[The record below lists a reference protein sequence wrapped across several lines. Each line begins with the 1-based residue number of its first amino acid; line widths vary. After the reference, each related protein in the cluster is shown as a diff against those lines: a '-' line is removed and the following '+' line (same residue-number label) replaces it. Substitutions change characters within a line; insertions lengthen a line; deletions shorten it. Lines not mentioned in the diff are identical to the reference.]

1 MTEGQGAQNNR
12 TLWIAFAANMGVAA
26 AKFVAAAITGSSAML
41 TEGVHSVVDSVNELL
56 LVYGRKRSRK
66 PPDTSHPFGYGREI
80 YFWSFVVAVLV
91 FALGAGVSIYEG
103 VLHVLSPEE
112 PVSPLVAYLVLLAA
126 FLMEGWSTLEAV
138 RDFQHSKGEDSWWEA
153 IRRSKDPPRFIVLLE
168 NTAAIAG
175 IIAAAIGVFLTT
187 MTRNPFYDGAASI
200 VIGAIL
206 GFTALILAV
215 ESKGLLIGE
224 SADPRLVTGIRE
236 LARHA
241 EGVVAAGEVLT
252 IHSAPDVITAM
263 VSVDFDDNISAGD
276 VERIVCEIEEE
287 ASKRWPQVARLYIR
301 PRRRSL
307 LRELGKPEE

>member
-1 MTEGQGAQNNR
+1 MTVLRNRHGNR

-26 AKFVAAAITGSSAML
+26 AKFAAAAITGSSAML
-41 TEGVHSVVDSVNELL
+41 TEGVHSVVDSINELL
-56 LVYGRKRSRK
+56 LVYARERSRK
-66 PPDTSHPFGYGREI
+66 PPDTSHPFGYGREV

-91 FALGAGVSIYEG
+91 FALGAGVSVYEG
-103 VLHVLSPEE
+103 ILHILDPEE
-112 PVSPLVAYLVLLAA
+112 AVSPLVAYLVLFAA
-126 FLMEGWSTLEAV
+126 LVMEGWSTVTAV
-138 RDFQHSKGEDSWWEA
+138 YDFKHSKGGDSWWDA

-175 IIAAAIGVFLTT
+175 IVAAAIGVFLTT
-187 MTRNPFYDGAASI
+187 LTRSPFYDGAASI

-206 GFTALILAV
+206 GFTALILAI

-224 SADPRLVTGIRE
+224 SADPLLVADIRE
-236 LARHA
+236 LARRRH
-241 EGVVAAGEVLT
+241 GVVAAGEVLT

-263 VSVDFDDNISAGD
+263 VSVDFDDDISAAD

-287 ASKRWPQVARLYIR
+287 ASKRWPQVTRLYIR

-307 LRELGKPEE
+307 LRELGEPEG